1 VVRNLRTALA
11 GSLEAV
17 FESGVIERPAEIYG
31 WSPAVFGYDT
41 LTSGQDERRPSRR
54 RGAAQCPSDPVCGQ
68 AGRKSETTLGIAC
81 LHFEIGAFPG
91 ASADQFEL
99 PAGAADA
106 GHRTKSTNLPASAG
120 SYSVTI
126 K

>member
-1 VVRNLRTALA
+1 MVRNLRTALA
-11 GSLEAV
+11 GSLDVV

-31 WSPAVFGYDT
+31 WSPASATILSQAVR
-41 LTSGQDERRPSRR
+41 TSTASAG
-54 RGAAQCPSDPVCGQ
+54 GAALPNSLLTRSVDQ

-91 ASADQFEL
+91 AAPDQFEL

-106 GHRTKSTNLPASAG
+106 GHRTCGLTPVG
-120 SYSVTI
+120 SCS
-126 K
+126 

>member
-17 FESGVIERPAEIYG
+17 FESGLSSVPAGIYG

-41 LTSGQDERRPSRR
+41 LTSGQDERRLSRR
-54 RGAAQCPSDPVCGQ
+54 RGANILLSRSVDQ
-68 AGRKSETTLGIAC
+68 AGRKSETTLRIAG

-91 ASADQFEL
+91 AAPD
-99 PAGAADA
+99 
-106 GHRTKSTNLPASAG
+106 
-120 SYSVTI
+120 
-126 K
+126 

>member
-17 FESGVIERPAEIYG
+17 FESGLSSVPAGIYG
-31 WSPAVFGYDT
+31 WSPAVFGCDI
-41 LTSGQDERRPSRR
+41 LTSDQDERRLSQPPNVLLSRSVDQV
-54 RGAAQCPSDPVCGQ
+54 GG
-68 AGRKSETTLGIAC
+68 KSETTLGIAC

-91 ASADQFEL
+91 ASPDQFEL

-106 GHRTKSTNLPASAG
+106 GHRTCDLVAARRRI
-120 SYSVTI
+120 YLIVTE
-126 K
+126 